1 MAEEPFVICDLR
13 KEWSWRPYV
22 TFWRPNNA
30 NYAYPLSWAGD
41 YTKAEV
47 DAQAVYYTEKEGR
60 SLVRFAVPRAVA
72 ERLSESPAPGIID
85 GDTGPVVVQN
95 PENLRKLR
103 VAAYIPSSVS
113 SGTSLSEEVKG

>member
-1 MAEEPFVICDLR
+1 MADEPFVICDLR

-22 TFWRPNNA
+22 TFWRPKNS

-47 DAQAVYYTEKEGR
+47 DAQAAYYTEKEGR
-60 SLVRFAVPRAVA
+60 SLVRFAIPRSVA
-72 ERLSESPAPGIID
+72 ERLSEAPAPGIID
-85 GDTGPVVVQN
+85 GDAGPVVVQT

-103 VAAYIPSSVS
+103 AAAYIPA
-113 SGTSLSEEVKG
+113 TDAKGAANE